1 MGGIK
6 MKKYLLEAFLVIA
19 MNLFGAKLS
28 EVKGLEK
35 LKKLQWN

>member
-1 MGGIK
+1 
-6 MKKYLLEAFLVIA
+6 MKKYLLGAFLVIT

-35 LKKLQWN
+35 LKITMKLKICK